1 MRSLFGHPEDG
12 SFLAWFADDG
22 IWALLI
28 AVSAVVLWLL
38 LRHYLHKVL
47 ERGAMALDEVELDVV
62 GSRGRA
68 IVAFAA
74 EGPILIALIGAPA
87 TIWIMAVLDKDVGPA
102 TEALVATLQRIGDSF
117 AAHGLP
123 VIVIIFL
130 AYVGT
135 RILQRFVPPMIRQF
149 VKSDGTVV
157 AGLDEAQARAS
168 TLASVLA
175 GSVAVLIWAI
185 ALFSVLAEIGVPVGP
200 LLAGFGIAGIAVGF
214 GAQSLVKDFIAGFFI
229 VGENQ
234 YRRGDVVEIASIA
247 GLVEE
252 ISLRRTV
259 LRDLQGRVHVVP
271 NGEISVSTN
280 FSKNWSRVLLDVGV
294 AYRTD
299 LDHAIRVLN
308 EVGQEVF
315 EDPDWS
321 DQMTEAPQVL
331 RVNSFDDS
339 SITIRVLGVC
349 RPLTQWG
356 IMGELRRRIKRRFD
370 EQGIEI
376 PFPHQTVYWGEAPGN
391 RANLSVTTDAAESL
405 LAQTASQEQREAQ
418 FAELALAADS
428 IRTEREE
435 VAQGEPEDEVVGGP
449 VGPGVAGVANPRGS
463 VLDPNEAPRVFE
475 EIEPR
480 ATEFVISHHKTGEPT
495 TLTEALEDEAED
507 RHEENGQDEGESKV
521 TDSIGRMSPMDD
533 PKDGNSDHHRR
544 LGDKE

>member
-1 MRSLFGHPEDG
+1 MRSLFGNPQDG

-22 IWALLI
+22 IWASLI
-28 AVSAVVLWLL
+28 AIGAIVLWVLV
-38 LRHYLHKVL
+38 RHYIHMVL
-47 ERGAMALDEVELDVV
+47 ERGATVLDEVELDVV
-62 GSRGRA
+62 GSRGRSV
-68 IVAFAA
+68 IAFVA
-74 EGPILIALIGAPA
+74 EGPILLALIGAPA
-87 TIWIMAVLDKDVGPA
+87 TIWIMAVLDRDVGPA
-102 TEALVATLQRIGDSF
+102 TQALTVSGERVGESLAT
-117 AAHGLP
+117 HTLP
-123 VIVIIFL
+123 VIVILFL
-130 AYVGT
+130 AYFAT
-135 RILQRFVPPMIRQF
+135 RVLRRFVPPLIRQF
-149 VKSDGTVV
+149 VKSDGTVI

-185 ALFSVLAEIGVPVGP
+185 ALFSVLSEIGVPVGP

-234 YRRGDVVEIASIA
+234 YRRGDVVEIAGIA

-299 LDHAIRVLN
+299 LDYAIRVLN
-308 EVGQEVF
+308 DVGREIF
-315 EDPDWS
+315 EDPDWA

-339 SITIRVLGVC
+339 SITIRMLGVC

-376 PFPHQTVYWGEAPGN
+376 PFPHQTIYWGEAAGN
-391 RANLSVTTDAAESL
+391 RAKVNVTTEAESL
-405 LAQTASQEQREAQ
+405 VAQGATQAQREEQ
-418 FAELALAADS
+418 FAELAIAAEAMRGEREGVS
-428 IRTEREE
+428 YEEPVPVTGSGTERAEKT
-435 VAQGEPEDEVVGGP
+435 VSSDAGPELAEK
-449 VGPGVAGVANPRGS
+449 
-463 VLDPNEAPRVFE
+463 PRVFE
-475 EIEPR
+475 EVETRP
-480 ATEFVISHHKTGEPT
+480 TEFVISHHETGEPT
-495 TLTEALEDEAED
+495 TLNEALEEEAEHRRGEATGGD
-507 RHEENGQDEGESKV
+507 NDGES
-521 TDSIGRMSPMDD
+521 DD
-533 PKDGNSDHHRR
+533 PLTDDTSSSDASTDDRIRR
-544 LGDKE
+544 ELPDKEN